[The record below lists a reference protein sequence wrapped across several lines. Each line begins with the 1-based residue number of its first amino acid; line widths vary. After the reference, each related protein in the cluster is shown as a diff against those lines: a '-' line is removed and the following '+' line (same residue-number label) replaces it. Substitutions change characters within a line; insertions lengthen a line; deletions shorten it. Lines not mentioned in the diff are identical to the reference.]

1 MNTFSEELN
10 SVVDIRK
17 NRLRRTLL
25 MTLYQSGNTS
35 INKLSKLF
43 HTSIPSATTI
53 INDMIKEGWLVE
65 AGTIQARAGRPPAL
79 YGLNPNRYFNLVIDI
94 NLRETTLN
102 VFNLK
107 NELIKQRAIHLQ
119 LANTSAFLNEII
131 AEARQF
137 LRDENIQDKQI
148 WGIGVAMPGLINA
161 RNGVNQT
168 YGNLTPEGVSLGQV
182 ISSELNAPA
191 YLINDTQATTIGE
204 HRFGL
209 AKGKSHVLTIN
220 IDWGIGLGILI
231 NGEVFNGSNGFAGE
245 LGHIQ
250 AKPEGILCHCGKIG
264 CLDTVSSAIA
274 LIRQAKA
281 GMEAGK
287 ITVLSNYVSHPDEIS
302 TSHIIKAVLAGDEF
316 CIDLIGVVGSELGRG
331 LATAIHLFNPEI
343 IIVTG
348 VLAETGEFISNP
360 MELAINKYC
369 LLDFKSS
376 LSFKISQLGNKARL
390 LGTQAFLFEKL
401 TQREFMA

>member
-1 MNTFSEELN
+1 MNTYSEEVN

-137 LRDENIQDKQI
+137 LREENIQDKQI

-168 YGNLTPEGVSLGQV
+168 YGNLTPE
-182 ISSELNAPA
+182 
-191 YLINDTQATTIGE
+191 
-204 HRFGL
+204 
-209 AKGKSHVLTIN
+209 
-220 IDWGIGLGILI
+220 
-231 NGEVFNGSNGFAGE
+231 
-245 LGHIQ
+245 
-250 AKPEGILCHCGKIG
+250 
-264 CLDTVSSAIA
+264 
-274 LIRQAKA
+274 
-281 GMEAGK
+281 
-287 ITVLSNYVSHPDEIS
+287 
-302 TSHIIKAVLAGDEF
+302 
-316 CIDLIGVVGSELGRG
+316 
-331 LATAIHLFNPEI
+331 
-343 IIVTG
+343 
-348 VLAETGEFISNP
+348 
-360 MELAINKYC
+360 
-369 LLDFKSS
+369 
-376 LSFKISQLGNKARL
+376 
-390 LGTQAFLFEKL
+390 
-401 TQREFMA
+401 